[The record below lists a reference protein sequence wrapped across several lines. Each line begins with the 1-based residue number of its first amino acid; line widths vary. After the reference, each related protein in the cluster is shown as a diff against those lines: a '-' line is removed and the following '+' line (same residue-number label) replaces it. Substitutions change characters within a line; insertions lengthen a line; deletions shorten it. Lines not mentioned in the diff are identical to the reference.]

1 MQRSSGSKEQ
11 VVVEEGEPGDAMF
24 VVERGTC
31 DVYVS
36 DVGKVRSFGPA
47 DYFGEIAL
55 VSADNIRTATV
66 KVASEEATFLRLAR
80 SDVEELLPLIR
91 AAAANSAAGFDMKFA
106 GEMEVELQDARDEC
120 MSASLPE
127 RQASGLADGCCL
139 LALFA
144 QCCGSGSRRCWR
156 SGWMRIPRRRRA
168 GRGKGRSRRMTTRQP
183 TTCWTTC
190 AWTR

>member
-1 MQRSSGSKEQ
+1 
-11 VVVEEGEPGDAMF
+11 
-24 VVERGTC
+24 
-31 DVYVS
+31 VYVS

-120 MSASLPE
+120 MSASPLP
-127 RQASGLADGCCL
+127 GL
-139 LALFA
+139 
-144 QCCGSGSRRCWR
+144 
-156 SGWMRIPRRRRA
+156 
-168 GRGKGRSRRMTTRQP
+168 TTEP
-183 TTCWTTC
+183 FSVG
-190 AWTR
+190 